1 MQIYGDMD
9 NEGYWMLGYKG
20 ILIVYMIIDLY
31 SISILTSQY
40 HS

>member
-9 NEGYWMLGYKG
+9 NEGYWMLGNNG

-31 SISILTSQY
+31 SISILTTQY
-40 HS
+40 L